1 MRLPLAILSVLAMLC
16 CLRRANAGQVGTLPV
31 FISDNHADSF
41 TWFSQVL
48 DLDEAATLLLV
59 DHHSDASCVERSDDV
74 REGLRRVASVE
85 QRRERCEAWRSAGK
99 IQAYNWIEPLMPR
112 PFDQVIWLAREQFS
126 GEEASELEQEAIDAV
141 DGRLE
146 FEKRSAGAMARRWH
160 VVAADQ
166 LKALKL
172 SPRPLVAS
180 IDLDYFM
187 EMKSPEREQ
196 RFAKI
201 WQWLI
206 GQPNL
211 CALSFCL
218 SRPWLQDEAEAQA
231 LLRVTFQAVAG
242 VRGVRFTI
250 RSQVD
255 VTPDDSLQ
263 ALKLK
268 GENQAVPRWDAA
280 ALPADLR
287 SLCVR
292 NQSCWHFQDQ
302 QRDWTSIMKS
312 WESALLPCT
321 LVLADAEADSDGIYR
336 VAQTHESILR
346 VRALPEKASGHVRW
360 YALEPLHPAVDL
372 LPATGLGKT
381 FSTHPARWVAEGRV
395 LLAETKDAAFQLS
408 EAQVALG
415 RHRYLAEIQVGDV
428 WYPTPIIEIRRTEGS
443 GFHAGLAECFRM
455 PYVFGIALAQDDSQ
469 QGVETGW
476 GSDCSNFLVHAWR
489 RSGAPLAWGDPS
501 QVAAQLQVMA
511 EKLRVDFQLPL
522 PAQAEQG
529 VAVSFGN
536 HMAALWQDVAP
547 VGVLTA
553 DDVFV
558 HHLGGVPE
566 VLPLR
571 KLMETRP
578 SCSVLTLR
586 DEATCEIA
594 FVGDCVLAEA
604 SEAEVA
610 TWSKRCE
617 GADVVLW
624 NLEGVPTQRPPVNG
638 VKYDF
643 RFDPTKL
650 AWLQQ
655 GVTAV
660 SLANNHAG
668 DAGVMGLA
676 DALKQCRDHEVK
688 ALGAGVEAQAVK
700 PLHLTSKG
708 VKLAVFGV
716 CCVDALVA
724 TDASPGVA
732 SLPQHQELLSAEFR
746 AAMAA
751 GEVIVVFVHWGEEYE
766 TKVSATQ
773 HQLAQW
779 FLEQGVTCVAGSHPH
794 VVQRQEFTHGGF
806 VAYSLGNA
814 IYPEKLQGRD
824 SGALLRIKI
833 TSSGR
838 MLVLP

>member
-1 MRLPLAILSVLAMLC
+1 MRLPLAILSVLALLC
-16 CLRRANAGQVGTLPV
+16 CLRYANAGQVGTLPV
-31 FISDNHADSF
+31 FMSDNHADSF

-74 REGLRRVASVE
+74 RDGLRRVGSVE
-85 QRRERCEAWRSAGK
+85 QRKERCEAWRRAGK

-112 PFDQVIWLAREQFS
+112 PFDQVIWLAREHLT
-126 GEEASELEQEAIDAV
+126 GEESNTLEQEATDAV
-141 DGRLE
+141 DARLE

-160 VVAADQ
+160 VVAADH
-166 LKALKL
+166 LKELKL
-172 SPRPLVAS
+172 STRPLVAS

-218 SRPWLQDEAEAQA
+218 SRPWLQDESEAQA
-231 LLRVTFQAVAG
+231 LLRLAFQAVDG

-255 VTPDDSLQ
+255 ATPDDSLQ

-292 NQSCWHFQDQ
+292 NKARWHFQDP
-302 QRDWTSIMKS
+302 QRDWNSIMKS
-312 WESALLPCT
+312 WESELLPCT

-336 VAQTHESILR
+336 VAQSHDSILR
-346 VRALPEKASGHVRW
+346 APELPEKASGHVRW

-372 LPATGLGKT
+372 LPATGLGKS
-381 FSTHPARWVAEGRV
+381 FSTNPARWVAEGRV
-395 LLAETKDAAFQLS
+395 FLAETKDAAFQLTD
-408 EAQVALG
+408 AQATLG
-415 RHRYLAEIQVGDV
+415 RHRYLAEIQVGEV
-428 WYPTPIIEIRRTEGS
+428 WYPTPIIEIRRTEGT
-443 GFHAGLAECFRM
+443 GFHAGLSECFRM
-455 PYVFGIALAQDDSQ
+455 PYVFGIALAQDGSL

-489 RSGAPLAWGDPS
+489 RSGAPLTWGDPS
-501 QVAAQLQVMA
+501 QVTAQLQVVA
-511 EKLRVDFQLPL
+511 ANLHADLQLPM
-522 PAQAEQG
+522 PADADQG

-547 VGVLTA
+547 MGVLTA
-553 DDVFV
+553 DDLFV
-558 HHLGGVPE
+558 HHLGGPPE

-578 SCSVLTLR
+578 TCSLLTLR
-586 DEATCEIA
+586 AENSCEIA
-594 FVGDCVLAEA
+594 FMGDCVLTEA
-604 SEAEVA
+604 SEAEILA
-610 TWSKRCE
+610 SRKRCE

-624 NLEGVPTQRPPVNG
+624 NLEGVPTKSSPADG

-643 RFDPTKL
+643 RFDPAKL
-650 AWLQQ
+650 AWLKP
-655 GVTAV
+655 GVTGV

-668 DAGVMGLA
+668 DAGTVGLTN
-676 DALKQCRDHEVK
+676 ALNSCREQNISVF
-688 ALGAGVEAQAVK
+688 GAGIEAGAVR
-700 PLHLTSKG
+700 PLRLTRNG

-716 CCVDALVA
+716 SCVDALAA
-724 TDASPGVA
+724 TQEKVGVA
-732 SLPQHQELLSAEFR
+732 CLPQHQQSLSAEFQ
-746 AAMAA
+746 AARTA
-751 GEVIVVFVHWGEEYE
+751 GEVIIVFVHWGDEYE
-766 TKVSATQ
+766 TKISEGQ
-773 HQLAQW
+773 RQWAQW
-779 FLEQGVTCVAGSHPH
+779 FQQQGVAVVVGAHPH
-794 VVQRQEFTHGGF
+794 VVQRQEFGHGGF

-814 IYPEKLQGRD
+814 IYPEKLVGD
-824 SGALLRIKI
+824 RIPECCF
-833 TSSGR
+833 G
-838 MLVLP
+838 LD